1 MDICRTREISQIK
14 KESAW
19 EREKETDGR
28 ASRACSSSPSFNN
41 GWWQLTMWTWSGS
54 RRGRVRKLQRQWP
67 RSTALCVGWTNPGIL
82 YLLTSCYKKKNKSK
96 AIKPLLGA
104 IFFLAKSIP
113 DDVLSQVIFAFFF
126 FFPYFVPLL
135 TPACTNLMDVRLATA
150 KGPHDHQER
159 LEGNDQSFTDPQPKL
174 RPGSYFSIPSPIN

>member
-1 MDICRTREISQIK
+1 MDICRTRERSQIK

-28 ASRACSSSPSFNN
+28 ASGACPSSPSFNN
-41 GWWQLTMWTWSGS
+41 GWWQLRMWTWSGS
-54 RRGRVRKLQRQWP
+54 RRRRVRKLQRQWP
-67 RSTALCVGWTNPGIL
+67 RSTALWVGWTNPGIL

-96 AIKPLLGA
+96 QMKPLLGA
-104 IFFLAKSIP
+104 IFFLAVKSIS
-113 DDVLSQVIFAFFF
+113 DDILSRVIFAFFF
-126 FFPYFVPLL
+126 FSYFVPLL
-135 TPACTNLMDVRLATA
+135 TAACPTLMDVRLATA

-159 LEGNDQSFTDPQPKL
+159 LEGNDQSLTDPHPKL